1 VTFTHA
7 SASPDD
13 TEVVLTGDGSRTLRL
28 PGGEGYKSLAGAL
41 TEARY
46 VYLEASG
53 AADRLRA
60 GSSTRVLEIGFGT
73 GLLFLVTAAL
83 AEETGATLE
92 YVGIEG
98 APPAPELLAQLDYA
112 ALLAPSPLPEALL
125 EWRRTLGA
133 APAAGRHDL
142 KLGSTRLSLLVG
154 DARQV
159 EVEGEFHAVYH
170 DAFSPRTNP
179 RLWEPDFLSA
189 LAARLLPGG
198 RLVSFT
204 VAGSVRRALI
214 AAGLEVSKRPSPPG
228 GKREVLV
235 AARPG

>member
-1 VTFTHA
+1 M
-7 SASPDD
+7 
-13 TEVVLTGDGSRTLRL
+13 VLTRDGSRTLRQ

-53 AADRLRA
+53 AAERLRT
-60 GSSTRVLEIGFGT
+60 GQPTRVLEIGFGT

-83 AEETGATLE
+83 AAETGTQLR

-98 APPAPELLAQLDYA
+98 APPAAELLAQLDYSALLSPSPLPA
-112 ALLAPSPLPEALL
+112 ALLA
-125 EWRRTLGA
+125 WRRTLGA
-133 APAAGRHDL
+133 APTTGRHDL
-142 KLGSTRLSLLVG
+142 LLEPAQLSLLVG
-154 DARQV
+154 DALELQP
-159 EVEGEFHAVYH
+159 EGRFDAVYH

-179 RLWEPDFLSA
+179 RLWEAGYLTA
-189 LAARLLPGG
+189 LARLLRPGG

-204 VAGSVRRALI
+204 VAGSVRRALTE
-214 AAGLEVSKRPSPPG
+214 AGLEVAKRPGPPG